1 MRSRSSQPSQDLA
14 QAHVNDKSRKHDS
27 FTEKEQAAAS
37 EGAQQMLHRAAPV
50 ITRAELFLVGLL
62 TLVALIVRFY
72 HIERPSSV
80 VFDEVHF
87 GGFASKYL
95 SRKFFM
101 DVHPPLA
108 KLLITLAAWLHG
120 FRGDHSFRE
129 IGLEYLRAP
138 DMEQVP
144 YVAMRSVSALF
155 ATLTVPLA

>member
-62 TLVALIVRFY
+62 TFVALIVRFY

-101 DVHPPLA
+101 DVHLS
-108 KLLITLAAWLHG
+108 LIH
-120 FRGDHSFRE
+120 
-129 IGLEYLRAP
+129 I
-138 DMEQVP
+138 
-144 YVAMRSVSALF
+144 
-155 ATLTVPLA
+155 

>member
-1 MRSRSSQPSQDLA
+1 MDPGRLPFSLSLMDVGRGSSMRSRSSQPSQDLA

-101 DVHPPLA
+101 DVHPC
-108 KLLITLAAWLHG
+108 LLYTSDAA
-120 FRGDHSFRE
+120 DE
-129 IGLEYLRAP
+129 
-138 DMEQVP
+138 
-144 YVAMRSVSALF
+144 
-155 ATLTVPLA
+155 

>member
-1 MRSRSSQPSQDLA
+1 
-14 QAHVNDKSRKHDS
+14 
-27 FTEKEQAAAS
+27 
-37 EGAQQMLHRAAPV
+37 MLHRAAPV

-108 KLLITLAAWLHG
+108 KLLFAAGHLVQKHYAAFSTPSLAYRAGGMLCA
-120 FRGDHSFRE
+120 
-129 IGLEYLRAP
+129 GL
-138 DMEQVP
+138 
-144 YVAMRSVSALF
+144 
-155 ATLTVPLA
+155 